1 MCSVEVSLCFVDNC
15 SAAWT
20 VVELHLGLERFAYED
35 LTVELNAV
43 VVADVVAA
51 VVVSVV
57 VAVVAVVAV
66 VVEVVDGIVVGVVA
80 VDGISAVAAAAELY
94 IWAGVCRSVEQMA
107 GCLEGTVW
115 PGSYLDKAQK
125 RKLVLFAQ

>member
-20 VVELHLGLERFAYED
+20 VVELHLGLERLAYED

-51 VVVSVV
+51 VVVSV
-57 VAVVAVVAV
+57 VVAVVAV